1 MSIPWDA
8 DILIFAL
15 TTAKIVLGGK
25 KRLRESKRAIAVH
38 DEFQTI
44 REDALTRAQ
53 KDYIRPFD
61 EQLAN
66 LNYFPDFT
74 YCVTNHRNYGQNLIR
89 HYTNPIDSASSTL
102 MIVELKVKVGD
113 VESTTTSSSVAFRTR
128 FTNGR
133 RLTTRN
139 MSRKSLMDR
148 PPESIVQECRHT
160 TNLAE
165 LKRCHEARAAELGPA
180 LSPSSGPE
188 AIMEEHQRE
197 HERFCEYQL
206 ERGILRLLPDGEA
219 YEVTDKTRAR
229 GIWNHYN
236 PFAKR
241 ISLKE
246 LLLAALVGSFLPLFG
261 ILKLAPLAT
270 ERFQGTGLSLLPIAW
285 LAIAVCYALAG
296 FIIGIISDRA
306 SFQWIMLICYLP
318 AHLITGWSFGV
329 APYSTMAFLIS
340 FYVIR
345 MKRRR
350 ALIFQS

>member
-38 DEFQTI
+38 DDMQAI
-44 REDALTRAQ
+44 REDAVTKTQ
-53 KDYIRPFD
+53 KEYIWPFD
-61 EQLAN
+61 EQLAK

-89 HYTNPIDSASSTL
+89 RYTNPTDSASCAL
-102 MIVELKVKVGD
+102 MIVELKVQVGD
-113 VESTTTSSSVAFRTR
+113 VESTTTSASVAFRTR
-128 FTNGR
+128 FASGKH
-133 RLTTRN
+133 LTTRN
-139 MSRKSLMDR
+139 MSRKSLMDS
-148 PPESIVQECRHT
+148 PPHSIVQECRHT

-165 LKRCHEARAAELGPA
+165 MKRRHEARAAELGPA
-180 LSPSSGPE
+180 LPPSSGPE

-197 HERFCEYQL
+197 HKRFCEYQR

-219 YEVTDKTRAR
+219 YEVTDKTRTR
-229 GIWNHYN
+229 GIWNYYN

-241 ISLKE
+241 LSLKE

-261 ILKLAPLAT
+261 ILKLAPLVT
-270 ERFQGTGLSLLPIAW
+270 ERLQGTALSSLLIPW
-285 LAIAVCYALAG
+285 LAIGVCYALAG
-296 FIIGIISDRA
+296 FIIGIVSDRA
-306 SFQWIMLICYLP
+306 SFQWIMLICYVP
-318 AHLITGWSFGV
+318 AHLIAGWSFGA

-345 MKRRR
+345 MKRRS

>member
-38 DEFQTI
+38 DDLQEI
-44 REDALTRAQ
+44 REDALTKSQ
-53 KDYIRPFD
+53 KDYIQPFD

-74 YCVTNHRNYGQNLIR
+74 YCVTNHRNYRQNFIP
-89 HYTNPIDSASSTL
+89 HYTTLAYSAACTVT
-102 MIVELKVKVGD
+102 IVELKVKVGY
-113 VESTTTSSSVAFRTR
+113 VESTTTSSSVTLRTR
-128 FTNGR
+128 FTNGK

-180 LSPSSGPE
+180 LSPPSGRE
-188 AIMEEHQRE
+188 AILEEHQSE
-197 HERFCEYQL
+197 HNRFCEYQL
-206 ERGILRLLPDGEA
+206 ERGTLRLLADGEA
-219 YEVTDKTRAR
+219 YEVTDKTRSR
-229 GIWNHYN
+229 GIWNYFN

-241 ISLKE
+241 LSLKE

-285 LAIAVCYALAG
+285 LAIAVC
-296 FIIGIISDRA
+296 
-306 SFQWIMLICYLP
+306 
-318 AHLITGWSFGV
+318 
-329 APYSTMAFLIS
+329 
-340 FYVIR
+340 
-345 MKRRR
+345 
-350 ALIFQS
+350 

>member
-1 MSIPWDA
+1 MPISWDA

-38 DEFQTI
+38 DEMQAI
-44 REDALTRAQ
+44 REDALTKAQ
-53 KDYIRPFD
+53 KEYIQPFD
-61 EQLAN
+61 EQLAK

-89 HYTNPIDSASSTL
+89 RYTNPTDSASCTL
-102 MIVELKVKVGD
+102 MIVELKVSVGD
-113 VESTTTSSSVAFRTR
+113 VESTTTSSNVAFRTR
-128 FTNGR
+128 FASGR

-139 MSRKSLMDR
+139 MSRKSLMDH
-148 PPESIVQECRHT
+148 PPESILQECRHT
-160 TNLAE
+160 TDLVE
-165 LKRCHEARAAELGPA
+165 LKRHHDVRAAELGPA

-188 AIMEEHQRE
+188 AVLEEHQTE
-197 HERFCEYQL
+197 HKRFCEYQL
-206 ERGILRLLPDGEA
+206 ERGTLRLLPDGEA

-229 GIWNHYN
+229 GIWNYYN

-241 ISLKE
+241 LSLKE
-246 LLLAALVGSFLPLFG
+246 LLLAALVGSVLPLFG
-261 ILKLAPLAT
+261 ILKLAPLVSD
-270 ERFQGTGLSLLPIAW
+270 RSQGTGLSLLPLPW
-285 LAIAVCYALAG
+285 LAIGVCYALAG

-306 SFQWIMLICYLP
+306 SFQWIMLICYVP
-318 AHLITGWSFGV
+318 AHVIAGWSFGP

>member
-25 KRLRESKRAIAVH
+25 QRLRESKRAIAVR
-38 DEFQTI
+38 DELQVI
-44 REDALTRAQ
+44 REDALTKAQ

-61 EQLAN
+61 EQLAK
-66 LNYFPDFT
+66 LNCFPDFT
-74 YCVTNHRNYGQNLIR
+74 YCATNHRNYGQNLIR
-89 HYTNPIDSASSTL
+89 RYTNPTDSASCTL

-113 VESTTTSSSVAFRTR
+113 VESTTTSSNVAFRTR
-128 FTNGR
+128 FASGK

-139 MSRKSLMDR
+139 MSRKSLMDS
-148 PPESIVQECRHT
+148 PPDSIVQECRNT

-165 LKRCHEARAAELGPA
+165 LKRQHEARAAELGPA
-180 LSPSSGPE
+180 LPPSSGPE
-188 AIMEEHQRE
+188 AILEEHQRE
-197 HERFCEYQL
+197 HQRFCEYQL

-241 ISLKE
+241 LSLQE
-246 LLLAALVGSFLPLFG
+246 LLLTALVGSFLPLYG
-261 ILKLAPLAT
+261 ILRLAPLAT
-270 ERFQGTGLSLLPIAW
+270 ERLQGTALALIPISW
-285 LAIAVCYALAG
+285 LAIGVCYALAG
-296 FIIGIISDRA
+296 FIIGVISDRA
-306 SFQWIMLICYLP
+306 SFEWTMLICYVP
-318 AHLITGWSFGV
+318 AHLIAGWSFGA
-329 APYSTMAFLIS
+329 APYSTIAFLIS

>member
-1 MSIPWDA
+1 MPIPWDA

-38 DEFQTI
+38 DEMQEI
-44 REDALTRAQ
+44 REDALTKAQ
-53 KDYIRPFD
+53 KEFIRPFD
-61 EQLAN
+61 EQLAK
-66 LNYFPDFT
+66 LNYFRDFT

-89 HYTNPIDSASSTL
+89 RYANPTDSASCTL

-113 VESTTTSSSVAFRTR
+113 VESITTSSSVAFRTR
-128 FTNGR
+128 FASGKH
-133 RLTTRN
+133 LTTRN
-139 MSRKSLMDR
+139 MSRKSLMDH
-148 PPESIVQECRHT
+148 PPHSIVQECRHT
-160 TNLAE
+160 SNLPE
-165 LKRCHEARAAELGPA
+165 LKRRHEARAAELGLA
-180 LSPSSGPE
+180 LSPPSGPE

-197 HERFCEYQL
+197 HKRFCEYQL

-241 ISLKE
+241 LSLKE

-261 ILKLAPLAT
+261 ILKLAPLVT
-270 ERFQGTGLSLLPIAW
+270 GRLQGTGLSLFPLPWLPIG
-285 LAIAVCYALAG
+285 VCYALAH
-296 FIIGIISDRA
+296 FIA
-306 SFQWIMLICYLP
+306 
-318 AHLITGWSFGV
+318 GWSFGA

-345 MKRRR
+345 MKPRR

>member
-1 MSIPWDA
+1 
-8 DILIFAL
+8 L

-38 DEFQTI
+38 DDLREI
-44 REDALTRAQ
+44 REDALTKAQ
-53 KDYIRPFD
+53 KEYVRPLD
-61 EQLAN
+61 EQLAK

-89 HYTNPIDSASSTL
+89 RYTNPTDSASCTL
-102 MIVELKVKVGD
+102 MIVELKVRVGD
-113 VESTTTSSSVAFRTR
+113 VESTTTSSNVAFRTR
-128 FTNGR
+128 FASGKH
-133 RLTTRN
+133 LTTRN
-139 MSRKSLMDR
+139 MSRKSLMDH
-148 PPESIVQECRHT
+148 PPHSIVQECRHT

-165 LKRCHEARAAELGPA
+165 LKRHHDARAAELAPA
-180 LSPSSGPE
+180 LPPSSGPE
-188 AIMEEHQRE
+188 AIMEEHQKE
-197 HERFCEYQL
+197 HNRFCEYQL
-206 ERGILRLLPDGEA
+206 ERGTLRLLADGEA

-229 GIWNHYN
+229 GIWNFYN

-306 SFQWIMLICYLP
+306 SFQWIMLICYVP
-318 AHLITGWSFGV
+318 AHVIAGWSFGP

-345 MKRRR
+345 MKRRS

>member
-38 DEFQTI
+38 DELQAI
-44 REDALTRAQ
+44 REDALTKAQ
-53 KDYIRPFD
+53 REYIRPLD

-66 LNYFPDFT
+66 LNYLPDFT

-89 HYTNPIDSASSTL
+89 RYTNPTNSASCTL

-113 VESTTTSSSVAFRTR
+113 VESTTTSSSVTFRTR
-128 FTNGR
+128 FASGKQ
-133 RLTTRN
+133 LITRN
-139 MSRKSLMDR
+139 MSRKSLMDS
-148 PPESIVQECRHT
+148 PPDSIVQECRHT

-165 LKRCHEARAAELGPA
+165 LKRRHEARAAELGPV
-180 LSPSSGPE
+180 LPPPSGRE
-188 AIMEEHQRE
+188 AILQEHQRE
-197 HERFCEYQL
+197 HKRFCEYQL
-206 ERGILRLLPDGEA
+206 ERGILRLLADGEA

-229 GIWNHYN
+229 GIWNYYN

-241 ISLKE
+241 LSLKE
-246 LLLAALVGSFLPLFG
+246 LLLAALVGSFLPLYG

-270 ERFQGTGLSLLPIAW
+270 DRLQGTGLSLLPIAW
-285 LAIAVCYALAG
+285 LAIGVCYALAG

-306 SFQWIMLICYLP
+306 SFQWIMLICYVP
-318 AHLITGWSFGV
+318 AHVIAGWSFGA

>member
-25 KRLRESKRAIAVH
+25 KRLGESKRAIAVH
-38 DEFQTI
+38 DEMQAI
-44 REDALTRAQ
+44 REDALTKAQ
-53 KDYIRPFD
+53 KEYIRPFD
-61 EQLAN
+61 EQLAR
-66 LNYFPDFT
+66 LNCFPDFT
-74 YCVTNHRNYGQNLIR
+74 YCVTNHRNYGKNLIR
-89 HYTNPIDSASSTL
+89 RYNNPTDSASCTL
-102 MIVELKVKVGD
+102 MIVELKVQVGD
-113 VESTTTSSSVAFRTR
+113 VESVTTSSNVGFTTR
-128 FTNGR
+128 FANGK

-160 TNLAE
+160 TDLAE
-165 LKRCHEARAAELGPA
+165 LKRRHDVSAAELGLA
-180 LSPSSGPE
+180 LPPPSGAE
-188 AIMEEHQRE
+188 AILEEHQRE
-197 HERFCEYQL
+197 HERFCEYQVK
-206 ERGILRLLPDGEA
+206 RGILQLLPNGEA

-236 PFAKR
+236 PLAKR
-241 ISLKE
+241 LSLRE

-261 ILKLAPLAT
+261 ILKLAPLVT
-270 ERFQGTGLSLLPIAW
+270 ERLQGTGLSLLPLPW
-285 LAIAVCYALAG
+285 LAIGVCYTLAG
-296 FIIGIISDRA
+296 FIIGMISDRV
-306 SFQWIMLICYLP
+306 SFQWVMLICYAP
-318 AHLITGWSFGV
+318 AHVIAGWSFGP

>member
-15 TTAKIVLGGK
+15 TTAKIVIGGK

-38 DEFQTI
+38 DQLQAI
-44 REDALTRAQ
+44 REDSLTKLQ
-53 KDYIRPFD
+53 KDYIRPFE
-61 EQLAN
+61 EQLAR

-74 YCVTNHRNYGQNLIR
+74 YCVTNHRNYGRNLIR
-89 HYTNPIDSASSTL
+89 RYTNPTDPASCTL
-102 MIVELKVKVGD
+102 MIVELKVNVGD
-113 VESTTTSSSVAFRTR
+113 VESTTTSSNVAFRTR
-128 FTNGR
+128 FASGKH
-133 RLTTRN
+133 LTTRN
-139 MSRKSLMDR
+139 MSRKSLMDH
-148 PPESIVQECRHT
+148 PPDSIIQECRHT

-165 LKRCHEARAAELGPA
+165 LKRQHEARAAELGPA
-180 LSPSSGPE
+180 LPLSSGPE
-188 AIMEEHQRE
+188 AIMEEHHTE

-206 ERGILRLLPDGEA
+206 ERGVLQLLPDGEA

-241 ISLKE
+241 LSLKE
-246 LLLAALVGSFLPLFG
+246 LLLAALIGSFLPLFG
-261 ILKLAPLAT
+261 ILKLAPLVT
-270 ERFQGTGLSLLPIAW
+270 GRLQGTGPSLLPLAW
-285 LAIAVCYALAG
+285 LAIGVCYALAG
-296 FIIGIISDRA
+296 FTIGIISDRA
-306 SFQWIMLICYLP
+306 SFQWIMLICYVP
-318 AHLITGWSFGV
+318 AHFIAGWSFGA

-345 MKRRR
+345 IKRRR

>member
-1 MSIPWDA
+1 MPIPWDA

-38 DEFQTI
+38 DEMQEI
-44 REDALTRAQ
+44 REDALTKAQ
-53 KDYIRPFD
+53 KDYIWPFD
-61 EQLAN
+61 EHLTK

-89 HYTNPIDSASSTL
+89 RYTNPTDSASCTL

-113 VESTTTSSSVAFRTR
+113 VESITTSSSVAFRTR
-128 FTNGR
+128 FASGKH
-133 RLTTRN
+133 LTTRN
-139 MSRKSLMDR
+139 MSRKSLMDH
-148 PPESIVQECRHT
+148 PPHSIVQECRHT
-160 TNLAE
+160 SNL
-165 LKRCHEARAAELGPA
+165 
-180 LSPSSGPE
+180 PE
-188 AIMEEHQRE
+188 
-197 HERFCEYQL
+197 L
-206 ERGILRLLPDGEA
+206 ERRILRLLPDGEA

-241 ISLKE
+241 LSLKE

-261 ILKLAPLAT
+261 ILKLAPLVT
-270 ERFQGTGLSLLPIAW
+270 GRLQGTGLSLLPLPW
-285 LAIAVCYALAG
+285 LPIGVCYALAG

-306 SFQWIMLICYLP
+306 SFQWMMLVCYVP
-318 AHLITGWSFGV
+318 AHFIAGWSFGA

-345 MKRRR
+345 IKRRR

>member
-1 MSIPWDA
+1 
-8 DILIFAL
+8 
-15 TTAKIVLGGK
+15 
-25 KRLRESKRAIAVH
+25 
-38 DEFQTI
+38 
-44 REDALTRAQ
+44 
-53 KDYIRPFD
+53 
-61 EQLAN
+61 
-66 LNYFPDFT
+66 
-74 YCVTNHRNYGQNLIR
+74 
-89 HYTNPIDSASSTL
+89 

-113 VESTTTSSSVAFRTR
+113 LESTTTSSSVAFRTH
-128 FTNGR
+128 FASGK
-133 RLTTRN
+133 RLSTRN
-139 MSRKSLMDR
+139 MSRKSLMDH
-148 PPESIVQECRHT
+148 PPESVVQECRHT

-165 LKRCHEARAAELGPA
+165 LKRRHEARAAELGPA
-180 LSPSSGPE
+180 LPPPSGPE

-206 ERGILRLLPDGEA
+206 ERGILQLLPDGEA

-229 GIWNHYN
+229 GIWNHFN

-270 ERFQGTGLSLLPIAW
+270 ERLQGTGLSLLPLPW
-285 LAIAVCYALAG
+285 LAIGVCYALAG
-296 FIIGIISDRA
+296 FIIGIISDRP
-306 SFQWIMLICYLP
+306 SFQWIMLISYVP
-318 AHLITGWSFGV
+318 AHVIAGWSFGA

>member
-1 MSIPWDA
+1 MAIPWDA
-8 DILIFAL
+8 DILIFAF

-38 DEFQTI
+38 DEMQAI
-44 REDALTRAQ
+44 REDSLAKAQ
-53 KDYIRPFD
+53 KDYIQPVD
-61 EQLAN
+61 EELAK

-74 YCVTNHRNYGQNLIR
+74 YGVTNHRNYGQNLIR
-89 HYTNPIDSASSTL
+89 RYTNPTDAASCTL

-113 VESTTTSSSVAFRTR
+113 AESATTSSSVGFRTR
-128 FTNGR
+128 FANGKH
-133 RLTTRN
+133 LTTRN
-139 MSRKSLMDR
+139 MSRQSLMDHAPDR
-148 PPESIVQECRHT
+148 IIQECRHT

-165 LKRCHEARAAELGPA
+165 LKRRHDGRAAELGPA
-180 LSPSSGPE
+180 LPPPSGPA

-197 HERFCEYQL
+197 HKRFCEYQV
-206 ERGILRLLPDGEA
+206 ERGTLQLLPDGEA
-219 YEVTDKTRAR
+219 YEVTDKTRGR
-229 GIWNHYN
+229 GIWNHFN

-241 ISLKE
+241 LSLKE

-261 ILKLAPLAT
+261 ILKLAPLVT
-270 ERFQGTGLSLLPIAW
+270 ERLQGTGLSLLPLPW
-285 LAIAVCYALAG
+285 LAIGVCYALAG
-296 FIIGIISDRA
+296 FIIGMISDRA
-306 SFQWIMLICYLP
+306 SFQWIMLICYIP
-318 AHLITGWSFGV
+318 AHLIAGWSFGP

>member
-1 MSIPWDA
+1 MPIPWDA

-38 DEFQTI
+38 DEMQEI
-44 REDALTRAQ
+44 REDALTKAQ
-53 KDYIRPFD
+53 KEYIRPFD
-61 EQLAN
+61 EQLAK
-66 LNYFPDFT
+66 LNYFRDFT

-89 HYTNPIDSASSTL
+89 RYTNPTDSGSCTL

-113 VESTTTSSSVAFRTR
+113 VESITTSSSVAFRTR
-128 FTNGR
+128 FASGKH
-133 RLTTRN
+133 LTTRN
-139 MSRKSLMDR
+139 MSRKSLMDH
-148 PPESIVQECRHT
+148 PPHSIVQECRHT
-160 TNLAE
+160 TNLPE
-165 LKRCHEARAAELGPA
+165 LNRRHEARAAELGLA
-180 LSPSSGPE
+180 LSPPSGPE

-197 HERFCEYQL
+197 HKRFCEYQL

-241 ISLKE
+241 LSLKE

-261 ILKLAPLAT
+261 ILKLAPLVT
-270 ERFQGTGLSLLPIAW
+270 GRLQGTGLSLLPLPW
-285 LAIAVCYALAG
+285 LPIGVCYALAG

-306 SFQWIMLICYLP
+306 SFQWMMLVCYVP
-318 AHLITGWSFGV
+318 AHFIAGWSFGA

>member
-1 MSIPWDA
+1 MPIPWDA

-15 TTAKIVLGGK
+15 TTARIVLGGK

-38 DEFQTI
+38 DEMQAI
-44 REDALTRAQ
+44 REDALTKAQ

-61 EQLAN
+61 EQLAR

-89 HYTNPIDSASSTL
+89 RYTNPTDSASCTL
-102 MIVELKVKVGD
+102 MIVELRVKVGD
-113 VESTTTSSSVAFRTR
+113 LESITTSSNVAFRTR
-128 FTNGR
+128 FASGK

-139 MSRKSLMDR
+139 MSRKSLMDH
-148 PPESIVQECRHT
+148 PPHSIVQECRHT

-165 LKRCHEARAAELGPA
+165 LKRRHDARAAELGPP
-180 LSPSSGPE
+180 LPPSSGPE
-188 AIMEEHQRE
+188 AIMEEHQTE
-197 HERFCEYQL
+197 HKRFCEYQV
-206 ERGILRLLPDGEA
+206 ERGTLRLLPDREA

-229 GIWNHYN
+229 GIWNYYN

-241 ISLKE
+241 LSLKE

-261 ILKLAPLAT
+261 ILLLGPLLTA
-270 ERFQGTGLSLLPIAW
+270 RLQGLSLLPLPW
-285 LAIAVCYALAG
+285 LAIGACYGLAG
-296 FIIGIISDRA
+296 FIIGVISDRA
-306 SFQWIMLICYLP
+306 SFQWIMLICYVP
-318 AHLITGWSFGV
+318 AHLIAGWSFGP

-340 FYVIR
+340 FHVIR

-350 ALIFQS
+350 ALILQS